1 MTSRLR
7 PFATTSMGSPSPAT
21 VAGALAVVYVVW
33 GSTYYFIRVA
43 IDTMPPLLM
52 GAVRFTVA
60 GSLLYAVAV
69 RAGDRR
75 GDVPTL
81 RHWRSAFII
90 GVALLTLGNGG
101 VILGEQYI
109 PTGITALL
117 IATVPL
123 FMALF
128 AWLFAG
134 ERMRPMTT
142 AGIAVGLFGVVLL
155 LRPGANGGASPTAML
170 ILLIAPICWASGSLY
185 ARRASLPARPLVATG
200 MEMLCGGAVLFIAAA
215 AHGELGQVHLNAVS
229 VRSALALAYLVVFG
243 SIIAFSAYVWLLRN
257 ASTPLVS
264 TYAYVNPLVA
274 VLLGWA
280 LLGEHITG
288 QTLVAAALIV
298 VAVAMIL
305 RRSSPVEHREQ
316 PRQSTTGQVRRE
328 RDARAA

>member
-1 MTSRLR
+1 M
-7 PFATTSMGSPSPAT
+7 

-33 GSTYYFIRVA
+33 GSTYYSIRVA

-60 GSLLYAVAV
+60 GGLLYAVAV
-69 RAGDRR
+69 RRGDR
-75 GDVPTL
+75 DADAPTL
-81 RHWRSAFII
+81 THWRSAFII

-101 VILGEQYI
+101 VILGEQHI

-123 FMALF
+123 WMALF

-134 ERMRPMTT
+134 EHMRPMTT
-142 AGIAVGLFGVVLL
+142 IGIAVGLFGVALL
-155 LRPGANGGASPTAML
+155 LRPGASGGASPLAML
-170 ILLIAPICWASGSLY
+170 VLLVAPICWAGGSLY
-185 ARRASLPARPLVATG
+185 ARNAPLPARPLVATA
-200 MEMLCGGAVLFIAAA
+200 MEMLAGGVVLFIAAA
-215 AHGELGQVHLNAVS
+215 VHGELGQVHLNAVS

-243 SIIAFSAYVWLLRN
+243 SILAFSAYAWLLRN

-280 LLGEHITG
+280 FLSEHITG

-298 VAVAMIL
+298 AAVAMIL
-305 RRSSPVEHREQ
+305 RRSSPVQ
-316 PRQSTTGQVRRE
+316 PRTERRRIEAERLARE
-328 RDARAA
+328 RGARAA